1 MITCNNVIILKA
13 DHDDKPNYYCY
24 LNNTV
29 QPAEIISET
38 KLTMDYTFATDGK
51 SFNIIRDHFPIVFE
65 RLCTRGSVFARM
77 TPDQKEFLIEELQ
90 ELGMKKNN
98 NTFLFLCYNVF
109 QIHNFFF
116 KNLDFQVIMLQCV
129 EMELMIAEL

>member
-29 QPAEIISET
+29 QPVEIISET

-90 ELGMKKNN
+90 ELGMKKIIIP
-98 NTFLFLCYNVF
+98 FCFFV
-109 QIHNFFF
+109 IMFF
-116 KNLDFQVIMLQCV
+116 KFTIFF
-129 EMELMIAEL
+129 

>member
-29 QPAEIISET
+29 QPVEIISET

-90 ELGMKKNN
+90 ELGMKKIIIP
-98 NTFLFLCYNVF
+98 FCFFV
-109 QIHNFFF
+109 IMFF
-116 KNLDFQVIMLQCV
+116 KFTIFFKKIWIFRLLCCNVWRWS
-129 EMELMIAEL
+129 